1 MAIYEVS
8 DNSHGIALNRADRL
22 GTIRLG
28 MSRERV
34 EVLVPLHVDEF
45 AGRRP
50 AVGDAPQRGS
60 ACAARSSP

>member
-1 MAIYEVS
+1 MAIYKVS
-8 DNSHGIALNRADRL
+8 DNSHSIALNRADRL
-22 GTIRLG
+22 STVTLG

-45 AGRRP
+45 AGRRL

>member
-8 DNSHGIALNRADRL
+8 DTRQSIALNRAVRL
-22 GTIRLG
+22 STVTLG
-28 MSRERV
+28 MGRELV
-34 EVLVPLHVDEF
+34 EALVPLHVDEF
-45 AGRRP
+45 AGRLL